1 MTTMLLLLLSGVL
14 IGTGVSLIWRDVHSK
29 RRDAFV
35 LSRDPK
41 ADPELEPDVEITV
54 SRPAASVPLCRAG
67 AGRGASTATLAEQP
81 AAQDRQRRRA
91 AADEP
96 PPATNRC
103 CVPMRHAHRQPRS
116 SGRRCSP

>member
-41 ADPELEPDVEITV
+41 ADPELEPDVEVTV
-54 SRPAASVPLCRAG
+54 SPDHADQAGLGYADMLAGVAQGIDDARAATGIESRVIVTAVRNRPAPSM
-67 AGRGASTATLAEQP
+67 
-81 AAQDRQRRRA
+81 RA
-91 AADEP
+91 A
-96 PPATNRC
+96 
-103 CVPMRHAHRQPRS
+103 S
-116 SGRRCSP
+116 